1 MKKNNILKLGNL
13 ILLIYIIANFTIIS
27 SNCNSPNNINIY
39 EEEKYINPIEVI
51 NKSGKSIEKI
61 NSFYLD
67 LSHENGFTFISNNL
81 SLKAAKGY
89 IINSRELNIEFDGL
103 IGGIP
108 IKSGVIVTNQSTY
121 LKNPLNEIWENI
133 PENIN
138 PINFFDP
145 SEGISNILNDISEP
159 IIIENTA
166 EKYVIKGI
174 LPNKSLASLV
184 PEPIE
189 KANIEALLT
198 IRKSDF
204 LLSKAIL
211 IGNINNMEPDNTKRI
226 IKLSKFN
233 EIESISRPKQ

>member
-1 MKKNNILKLGNL
+1 MIQNNILKLSKL
-13 ILLIYIIANFTIIS
+13 IITYIIANLTIILLS
-27 SNCNSPNNINIY
+27 CNSFSNTNIY
-39 EEEKYINPIEVI
+39 EQEKYINPIEI
-51 NKSGKSIEKI
+51 LNKSGKSIEKL

-67 LSHENGFTFISNNL
+67 LSHENGFTFISTNL
-81 SLKAAKGY
+81 SLISAKGY
-89 IINSRELNIEFDGL
+89 IINSGELNIEFDGL

-108 IKSGVIVTNQSTY
+108 IKSGVIITNQLTY
-121 LKNPLNEIWENI
+121 LKNPLNQTWENI
-133 PENIN
+133 PENVN

-145 SEGISNILNDISEP
+145 SEGISKILNDISKP
-159 IIIENTA
+159 QIIENTT

-174 LPNKSLASLV
+174 LPNKSLASIV

-189 KANIEALLT
+189 ESNIEALLT

-211 IGNINNMEPDNTKRI
+211 IGKINNMEPDNTKRI

-233 EIESISRPKQ
+233 EIASIARPK